1 MSLIRTMQP
10 VGSEFN
16 LFKNVI
22 HLLAI
27 CLQDVEA
34 GTMTFSD
41 VLGINRQPDFTEF
54 VSFL

>member
-1 MSLIRTMQP
+1 MQP